1 MVTSL
6 PGSAL
11 VLPVIIGVSVLLL
24 GVVVSVTVGAVVST
38 LPVEV
43 VEVVLPAA
51 SVTSVTTEYSPSAN
65 ALAGLPE

>member
-1 MVTSL
+1 M
-6 PGSAL
+6 
-11 VLPVIIGVSVLLL
+11 GVSVLLFV
-24 GVVVSVTVGAVVST
+24 VVVSVTVGAVVST

-51 SVTSVTTEYSPSAN
+51 SATSVTTEYSPSAN